1 MWTNASRIFN
11 MNRAIFTLMIGQG
24 SEITGNISIP
34 RMEDYAKKVNA
45 RFVVIKKNL
54 PPFDFIPMSKFF
66 LQRHLQNYSEG
77 IFYLDIDTLINRNAP
92 DIFDLTPKQGISAVW
107 DSKNDQ
113 PNPEWN
119 KYIKAAAALTEIEP
133 WQGYFNNGVF
143 LIRKNSEKIFNNPE
157 YSKLMPWY
165 PDQTIMNLNRARFN
179 INYHNLGSEWNLMGQ
194 NGGNEQ
200 TWSKCNV
207 AHFAG
212 IELQTR
218 IQLMQYI
225 NQQMP

>member
-1 MWTNASRIFN
+1 
-11 MNRAIFTLMIGQG
+11 MNRAIVTTMIDGEGEIMG
-24 SEITGNISIP
+24 SISIP
-34 RMEDYAKKVNA
+34 RMEDYAKQVNA
-45 RFVVIKKNL
+45 RLIVIKKRL
-54 PPFDFIPMSKFF
+54 PPFDFIAMSKFF
-66 LQRHLQNYSEG
+66 MERHLPNYPEG
-77 IFYLDIDTLINRNAP
+77 IFYLDTDALINRNAP
-92 DIFDLTPKQGISAVW
+92 DIFDLAPKEGISAVW

-133 WQGYFNNGVF
+133 WEGYFNGGVL
-143 LIRKNSEKIFNNPE
+143 LIRPDAIKIFSNPE
-157 YSKLMPWY
+157 YFKLMPWY

-179 INYHNLGSEWNLMGQ
+179 IKYHNLGSQWNLMGQ

-212 IELQTR
+212 IKPQTR
-218 IQLMQYI
+218 IQLMHYI